1 MLYMQT
7 SNIRTTIYLDE
18 DLYMKAK
25 KKALE
30 ERTTLTK
37 LIKNGLKRE
46 IAKKNKKKTKSKRNA
61 LLEIAKLGF
70 RGGPKDLSANMDDY
84 LYGGKK

>member
-61 LLEIAKLGF
+61 LLEIAKFRSKLPDGF
-70 RGGPKDLSANMDDY
+70 GRSGSEIVILV
-84 LYGGKK
+84 